1 MATIYEVSNLAGV
14 SLATVSRVMNKNTR
28 VSDKTRDKVLAAMKE
43 LNYRPSSSA
52 RSLASN
58 RSDSVGILVSELHGP
73 FYGSMM
79 SKIESVLRKEDKY
92 VIFAAGHSEETSEK
106 EGIEFLISRD
116 CDAVI
121 LHVEAVSDDYLIE
134 LSKGKTPVV
143 IINRFIPELAEQCIS
158 LDNELGGYLA
168 TKNML
173 EQGHTDFAYISGPL
187 WKSDAK
193 NRFDGHKRALKEH
206 GLEFSLPLLFEGD
219 FLESGGVE
227 GMEYLLQKNLNF
239 SALIC
244 ANDEMASGALTT
256 AREHGLDVPK
266 DISLMGFDNTLYA
279 NYTYPKLTTIDYP
292 VAEMGQMAAQWVLK
306 NIYKK
311 TNANVDNIFYPTLV
325 TRDSVIKN
333 DHN

>member
-1 MATIYEVSNLAGV
+1 MATIYQVSELAGV

-28 VSDKTRDKVLAAMKE
+28 VSDKTRDKVLLAMKE
-43 LNYRPSSSA
+43 LNYRPSSIA

-58 RSDSVGILVSELHGP
+58 RSDSIGVLVSELHGP

-79 SKIESVLRKEDKY
+79 SRIEGVLRKEEKH
-92 VIFAAGHSEETSEK
+92 VIFAAGHSEENSEK
-106 EGIEFLISRD
+106 EGIEFLISRN
-116 CDAVI
+116 CDALI

-134 LSKGKTPVV
+134 LSKGKIPFVV
-143 IINRFIPELAEQCIS
+143 INRYIPELAEQCIS

-173 EQGHTDFAYISGPL
+173 EQGHKDFAYISGPL

-206 GLEFSLPLLFEGD
+206 GIAFSSQLLFEGD
-219 FLESGGVE
+219 FLETGGSK
-227 GMEYLLQKNLNF
+227 GMEYLLKQNLKF

-244 ANDEMASGALTT
+244 ANDEMASGVLTS
-256 AREHGLDVPK
+256 AREHGVDVPN
-266 DISLMGFDNTLYA
+266 DISIMGFDNTLYA

-292 VAEMGQMAAQWVLK
+292 VAEMGQMAVQWVLK

-311 TNANVDNIFYPTLV
+311 SKASIDNLFYPTIV
-325 TRDSVIKN
+325 NRDSVKKITTN
-333 DHN
+333 